1 MKAVL
6 QKVSESHKHQL
17 NTNSHYSAEKSP
29 ASSLSSSNNN
39 VSIQRKPSCP
49 CGGGCPRCRNNSYKH
64 TEQLLKGNSSDQIDP
79 LTVPPIV
86 HEVLRTPGQALD
98 FATRANMEPRFGHDF
113 SQVRVHTDEKAAES
127 AQAVNALA
135 YTAGQNIVFNK
146 GHFLP
151 GAPAGQ
157 RLLAHEL
164 THVVQQDGQANGL
177 QASLQVGSPDDS
189 AEKQANRAAESIM
202 QDLPVPRIQPAQPN
216 IIRRDDFT
224 PWPGQIGTDVPL
236 TRTQKGSV
244 VSERIQRTDSPAY
257 AAPKPILLEFDS
269 SKCSLTSTMEINFVK
284 PKDKVAQLSD
294 DRFNKLKNRIL
305 EVANDK
311 LNGWMK
317 IKVGDNPSCDVC
329 RGKTITINVVTRE
342 GSSTDADTVE
352 LRKGTGRANAGQIFE
367 GGDNWFTAL
376 LGGVSNGTL
385 WHEMGHVVLG
395 LPDEYTN
402 EPGDPPRP
410 EDKINESDWSVMAS
424 HTAFGRRAVMH
435 PRHFSFM
442 TAWLGRRFPDCTFD
456 LVAQPRP
463 IIIDIVTG
471 FDFSF
476 GSKGGKF
483 ALLYTID
490 LASGIPL
497 DKKRH
502 LRLLVGGYASLLA
515 RADIESQ
522 HAFLAGALV
531 GLDYSTNRSKGGFG
545 IRADVRA
552 GGTYFTS
559 GVPDPEKEKFLPT
572 LAGTLTLG
580 YVGPKVDIGLT
591 GSAVKI
597 FSESQ
602 KDNPFFMLGLRSA
615 ITW

>member
-6 QKVSESHKHQL
+6 QKASENHKHQI
-17 NTNSHYSAEKSP
+17 NINRRRSAERAP
-29 ASSLSSSNNN
+29 PSSLSSSNNN
-39 VSIQRKPSCP
+39 VSNQRSPSCP
-49 CGGGCPRCRNNSYKH
+49 CGGGCPRCDENDKKVLQTKKTSGH
-64 TEQLLKGNSSDQIDP
+64 ASLSQGQD
-79 LTVPPIV
+79 VPPIV
-86 HEVLRTPGQALD
+86 QEVLRSPGHPLD
-98 FATRANMEPRFGHDF
+98 FTTRAFMESRFGHDF
-113 SQVRVHTDEKAAES
+113 SQVRVHTDEKAADS

-135 YTAGQNIVFNK
+135 YTAGQKIVFNK
-146 GHFLP
+146 GRFLP
-151 GAPAGQ
+151 TAPTGQ

-189 AEKQANRAAESIM
+189 AERQANRAAESIM
-202 QDLPVPRIQPAQPN
+202 QDLPVPRIQPAQPD

-244 VSERIQRTDSPAY
+244 VSERIQRTGSPAY
-257 AAPKPILLEFDS
+257 ASSKPILLEFDS
-269 SKCSLTSTMEINFVK
+269 SKCSLTSTMEINFIK
-284 PKDKVAQLSD
+284 PKDKAAQLSD
-294 DRFNKLKNRIL
+294 DRFTNLKNRIL

-311 LNGWMK
+311 LNGWME

-329 RGKTITINVVTRE
+329 RGKTITINVVALE

-442 TAWLGRRFPDCTFD
+442 TAWLGRRFPDCTFE
-456 LVAQPRP
+456 LVALPRP
-463 IIIDIVTG
+463 IVIDIVTG

-490 LASGIPL
+490 LASSIPL

-502 LRLLVGGYASLLA
+502 LHLLVGGYASILA

-522 HAFLAGALV
+522 HAFLVGALV

-545 IRADVRA
+545 IRADMRA

-559 GVPDPEKEKFLPT
+559 GVPDLEKEKFLPT